1 MIKGVLFVLLFFLSF
16 FVILT
21 TLEYYGRF
29 SEAVRAVFY
38 FTYLLGNLG
47 LFTYYIAI
55 PVLKYFKIGKHLSYV
70 EASKI
75 IAKHFSNVND
85 KVQNILEL
93 SQINEL
99 NGISKELLL
108 ESIKQKSLELNPIPF
123 NVAINFKENFKF
135 LKYLSI
141 PTVLIL
147 LIVFV
152 NPSIISDGAERVI
165 NYNTFYKIP
174 APYTVELINKSLTV
188 EKGEDIIIKVKTTGD
203 EIPNNLYI
211 SFNGSNYLMKKTEK
225 TEFIYELFNVNN
237 DIGFRFTDSEF
248 TTDLYNIK
256 VLPSPSIIDFSIEVI
271 SPAYTQIP
279 NFTIKDIGDI
289 SAPEGSIIRWKF
301 NVKNTENINLV
312 FNDSINIKS
321 QNKKFEFKRIA
332 KNNENY
338 SINISNEYFNKENI
352 LNYAISVTKDLHPEI
367 KLKVIEDST
376 HLGVFYFMGMISDD
390 YGFEKLA
397 FKYKNKNSK
406 KVTSIPVNIDKNT
419 LTQEYFYSFDFNI
432 LKDKTDIE
440 YYFEVYDNDA
450 VNGSKSTKT
459 SSYVFHKLTDDE
471 ISEQE
476 SEKSKSIS
484 SKIEESKKLT
494 EEIKKDVSELQKD
507 LINNKNSEWE
517 NQKKL
522 RNIVDKQKQLEKLMN
537 EISKEN
543 KEKNRLSEDQEK
555 SQELIEKQKQIE
567 ELLKQVMDD
576 EMKKLMEELQK
587 LMEQF
592 DEKKFNELSKD
603 MEMSLE
609 DMNEQ
614 LDRNLEQLKEFE
626 VEKKLEKTINDLN
639 KLAEEQE
646 NLSKKTKDKKENLEE
661 LSKEQKK
668 QEDKFKQIEKDL
680 EELLK
685 KNEAL
690 EKPKAIDDFDEE
702 RKDIE
707 KQMNE
712 NTQNSENNKRKKAS
726 KGQKK
731 SSQQM
736 KQMAQKMSQMMQSG
750 QSQQNQENMDD
761 LRKIIDNLVLFSFN
775 QEDLL
780 TQTKT
785 LKRNSPKKIEIT
797 NQQKKIND
805 DFDIIQDSLY
815 ALARRIPQLD
825 SKINKEILSIKR
837 QNEYLTTEL
846 EENNTR
852 KASVRQQN
860 IMTSANELALL
871 LNEVMNQMKNQQK
884 KQGKQ
889 QCQNPGN
896 GKPSMSQ
903 MRKQQQSLKKQ
914 LEGMIKDMKGK
925 PKKPGMGQQMNKSLA
940 KMLAQQEVFQKQLSE
955 LMQSSSLS
963 PKDAKKLSEINGM
976 VEQMKRDIANR
987 NITPQML
994 KRQDL
999 IITRLLEAEQSDYER
1014 EIDKKRK
1021 SEQGQNKEKRNINDF
1036 NKYKNSVNVTDEI
1049 IIYKSLKLNKY
1060 YSKKYSE
1067 YLLILE
1073 NK

>member
-16 FVILT
+16 FIVFT
-21 TLEYYGRF
+21 SLEYYGRF
-29 SEAVRAVFY
+29 SETVRAVFY
-38 FTYLLGNLG
+38 FTYLIGNIG
-47 LFTYYIAI
+47 LFIYYFAI
-55 PVLKYFKIGKHLSYV
+55 PLLKYFKIGKHLSYV
-70 EASKI
+70 DASKI
-75 IAKHFSNVND
+75 IATHFSNVND

-108 ESIKQKSLELNPIPF
+108 ESIKQKSEELKPIPF
-123 NVAINFKENFKF
+123 NLAINFKENFRF

-141 PTVLIL
+141 PTIIIL
-147 LIVFV
+147 LIVLV
-152 NPSIISDGAERVI
+152 NPSIISDGAQRVI
-165 NYNTFYKIP
+165 HYNTFYKIP
-174 APYTVELINKSLTV
+174 APYTVLLINKSLTI
-188 EKGEDIIIKVKTTGD
+188 EKGNDINIKVKTTGI
-203 EIPNNLYI
+203 EVPNSLYI
-211 SFNGSNYLMKKTEK
+211 SFNGNNYLMKKNNK
-225 TEFIYELFNVNN
+225 TEFTYQLFNVNN
-237 DIGFRFTDSEF
+237 DVDFRFTDMEF
-248 TTDLYNIK
+248 TTNKYKIK
-256 VLPSPSIIDFSIEVI
+256 VLPSPSIVDFNIEVI
-271 SPAYTQIP
+271 SPSYTQIP

-289 SAPEGSIIRWKF
+289 SAPEGSIIKWKF
-301 NVKNTENINLV
+301 NARNANNISLL
-312 FNDSINIKS
+312 FNDSIKLNSK
-321 QNKKFEFKRIA
+321 NKDFNFKRIA
-332 KNNENY
+332 KNSENY
-338 SINISNEYFNKENI
+338 SINVSNEYFKKENI
-352 LNYAISVTKDLHPEI
+352 LKYSISVTKDLHPEI
-367 KLKVIEDST
+367 KLKVVEDST
-376 HLGVFYFMGMISDD
+376 HIGIFYFMGMISDD
-390 YGFEKLA
+390 YGFNKLT
-397 FKYKNKNSK
+397 FKYKNKDSK
-406 KVTSIPVNIDKNT
+406 TITSLPVNIDKNI
-419 LTQEYFYSFDFNI
+419 LTQEYFYSFDFNTI
-432 LKDKTDIE
+432 KDITDVE

-459 SSYVFHKLTDDE
+459 SSYTFHKLTDDE
-471 ISEQE
+471 ISKQE
-476 SEKSKSIS
+476 AEKSKSIS
-484 SKIEESKKLT
+484 SKIEQSKKLT

-522 RNIVDKQKQLEKLMN
+522 KNIVDKQKKLEKLMN

-555 SQELIEKQKQIE
+555 SKELIEKQKQIE
-567 ELLKQVMDD
+567 KLLEQVMDD

-587 LMEQF
+587 LMEKF

-603 MEMSLE
+603 MDMSLE
-609 DMNEQ
+609 DMNKQ
-614 LDRNLEQLKEFE
+614 LDRNLEQLKELE
-626 VEKKLEKTINDLN
+626 VEKKLEKTVNDLN
-639 KLAEEQE
+639 KLAEDQE
-646 NLSKKTKDKKENLEE
+646 KLSEKTKDKNENIEQLT
-661 LSKEQKK
+661 KEQKK

-712 NTQNSENNKRKKAS
+712 NSQNSENNKRKKAS

-736 KQMAQKMSQMMQSG
+736 KQMANKMSQMMQSG
-750 QSQQNQENMDD
+750 GAAQEQENMDD
-761 LRKIIDNLVLFSFN
+761 LRKIIDNLVIFSFN

-797 NQQKKIND
+797 NKQKKIND
-805 DFDIIQDSLY
+805 DFNIIQDSLY

-825 SKINKEILSIKR
+825 SKINKEILAIKR

-871 LNEVMNQMKNQQK
+871 LDEVMKQMKNQQK
-884 KQGKQ
+884 KQGDQ

-914 LEGMIKDMKGK
+914 LEGMIKDLKGK
-925 PKKPGMGQQMNKSLA
+925 PKKPGMGQQMNKNLA

-955 LMQSSSLS
+955 LMQNSSLS
-963 PKDAKKLSEINGM
+963 PNDAKKLNEINAM

-999 IITRLLEAEQSDYER
+999 IITRLLEAEKSDYER

-1021 SEQGQNKEKRNINDF
+1021 SEEGKNKEKRNINDF
-1036 NKYKNSVNVTDEI
+1036 NKYKETIKGTEEI

-1060 YSKKYSE
+1060 YNKKYNE
-1067 YLLILE
+1067 YLLILD